1 MHSRVENIK
10 NTMLGKEFQTKRNGK
25 CFIIDYKGYN
35 NVLVKFYE
43 PSCEVNCQMQALKN
57 GNVSNPLHPS
67 VYNKGFIG
75 VGKYSS
81 KDEGLYYLWKSML
94 LRSYDDKYHEKYPT
108 YKDVEVCD
116 EWLNF
121 QNFADWCSN
130 QKFFNAKDEKERSY
144 HLDKDILV
152 RGSKIYSPDT
162 CCFVPSEVNT
172 LLLKRDKSRGS
183 CLIGVSKCKT
193 TGNYLAQIRHKGKFV
208 YLGYYSTENEAFQA
222 YKKAKEDYIKEVA
235 EKWRKK
241 IDDKVYQA
249 LLTYQV
255 ETTD

>member
-1 MHSRVENIK
+1 
-10 NTMLGKEFQTKRNGK
+10 
-25 CFIIDYKGYN
+25 
-35 NVLVKFYE
+35 
-43 PSCEVNCQMQALKN
+43 
-57 GNVSNPLHPS
+57 
-67 VYNKGFIG
+67 
-75 VGKYSS
+75 
-81 KDEGLYYLWKSML
+81 ML

-130 QKFFNAKDEKERSY
+130 QKFFDAKDDKERPY

-162 CCFVPSEVNT
+162 CCFAPSEVNT

-183 CLIGVSKCKT
+183 CLIGVSKCKA
-193 TGNYLAQIRHKGKFV
+193 TGNYLAQIRHKGKSV
-208 YLGYYSTENEAFQA
+208 YLGSHSAESEAFQA
-222 YKKAKEDYIKEVA
+222 YKKAKEDYIKGVA
-235 EKWRKK
+235 EKWREK
-241 IDDKVYQA
+241 IDDRLYQA
-249 LLTYQV
+249 LLAYQV

>member
-10 NTMLGKEFQTKRNGK
+10 NIVLGKEFQTKRNGK
-25 CFIIDYKGYN
+25 CFIIDYKGHN

-43 PSCEVNCQMQALKN
+43 PSCEVSCQMQALKS

-81 KDEGLYYLWKSML
+81 KDEGLYSLWKRMM
-94 LRSYDDKYHEKYPT
+94 LRSYDYKYHEKYPT

-130 QKFFNAKDEKERSY
+130 QKFFNAKDDKERPY

-152 RGSKIYSPDT
+152 KGSKIYSTDT

-172 LLLKRDKSRGS
+172 LLLKRDKSRGN

-193 TGNYLAQIRHKGKFV
+193 TGNYLAQIKHKGKSV
-208 YLGYYSTENEAFQA
+208 YLGYYSTESEAFQA

-241 IDDKVYQA
+241 IDARVYQA